1 MVKGIYIFERALRIN
16 TKFNTLVS
24 IVLFYHF
31 VQKYLDTLAQNK
43 MSGITVYKDE
53 CGKCP
58 PFVKSLKNKRGNS
71 IAVKLKRT
79 NKLSL

>member
-1 MVKGIYIFERALRIN
+1 MVKGIYIFGRALRIN

-24 IVLFYHF
+24 IVLFYF
-31 VQKYLDTLAQNK
+31 LQKYLDTLAQNK

-71 IAVKLKRT
+71 IAIEL
-79 NKLSL
+79 